1 MIPYLMLASL
11 AVAAFVPQRG
21 GSGSGAPPLD
31 PTPPSAFEQFVDRLK
46 LDRKSQLPAVEQI
59 FTQAATDAAPVAQD
73 LARLRQSMLDAELN
87 GKPDEVK
94 AAQEAYTVAAAK
106 MAGFEAQ
113 AFAKVHALLKP
124 NQKSKATEAFALM
137 GGLFQLV
144 SAPGGGRR
152 RGGDR

>member
-21 GSGSGAPPLD
+21 GSGSGAPPMD

-46 LDRKSQLPAVEQI
+46 LDHKNQLPAVEKI
-59 FTQAATDAAPVAQD
+59 FTQAAADAAAVAQD
-73 LARLRQSMLDAELN
+73 MARLRQSMLDAELN
-87 GKPDEVK
+87 GKPEAVK
-94 AAQEAYTVAAAK
+94 AAQDAYTIAAAK

-113 AFAKVHALLKP
+113 AFTKVHALLKP
-124 NQKSKATEAFALM
+124 NQKSKAPEAFALM
-137 GGLFQLV
+137 GGLFQMV
-144 SAPGGGRR
+144 APAGGRGR